1 MVVMVREET
10 LERRTFAVSLLDE
23 LASEGELTFGELL
36 RTVGSSR
43 ATLATTLVELNQE
56 GLVFKRRLGRRT
68 FYTITPDGARA
79 LTEMPV
85 ETRLFD
91 DRITNL
97 VGRRLTEVG
106 GWDPHL
112 WVQDLWIR
120 RLRTRVVKV
129 LNRIQSQGPNG
140 LLNGKKEKR

>member
-1 MVVMVREET
+1 MREET

-36 RTVGSSR
+36 QTVGSSR

-68 FYTITPDGARA
+68 FYTITSDGAKA

-85 ETRLFD
+85 ETRLID

-106 GWDPHL
+106 GWDPQFWVQEL
-112 WVQDLWIR
+112 WVR
-120 RLRTRVVKV
+120 RLRTRVVKI
-129 LNRIQSQGPNG
+129 LNRIQSQGPDG
-140 LLNGKKEKR
+140 LLNSKKEKR

>member
-1 MVVMVREET
+1 MREET

-79 LTEMPV
+79 LTEMPAGTPIS
-85 ETRLFD
+85 EC
-91 DRITNL
+91 
-97 VGRRLTEVG
+97 
-106 GWDPHL
+106 
-112 WVQDLWIR
+112 
-120 RLRTRVVKV
+120 RTCGYVASVPG
-129 LNRIQSQGPNG
+129 S
-140 LLNGKKEKR
+140 

>member
-36 RTVGSSR
+36 QTVGSSR

-56 GLVFKRRLGRRT
+56 GLVLKRRLGRRT
-68 FYTITPDGARA
+68 FYTITPGGARA

-85 ETRLFD
+85 EARLFD

-97 VGRRLTEVG
+97 VGRRLTELG

-112 WVQDLWIR
+112 WVQDLWVR
-120 RLRTRVVKV
+120 RLRTKVVKL

-140 LLNGKKEKR
+140 LINGKKRKR